1 MLSFATVQG
10 CASYSV
16 CKLSILCKDY
26 TQTHLPCNLMSV
38 QVAICIY
45 LSYAFAV
52 IEEMNASS
60 FSVAMYGHPN
70 LRDCNRNV

>member
-1 MLSFATVQG
+1 MVTKAGSFMTCVG
-10 CASYSV
+10 N
-16 CKLSILCKDY
+16 KDY